1 MIHRKCDNMI
11 DSTSLGVY
19 FGGLFGGL
27 SRYLSRTLSRR
38 LLNHLFI
45 YICRDISL
53 VWPSTRPERVPLH
66 MPNTPEPLNP
76 ITYVLYATKS
86 TMDGMV
92 DDGPVD

>member
-1 MIHRKCDNMI
+1 
-11 DSTSLGVY
+11 
-19 FGGLFGGL
+19 
-27 SRYLSRTLSRR
+27 
-38 LLNHLFI
+38 
-45 YICRDISL
+45 
-53 VWPSTRPERVPLH
+53 